1 MMPFRPV
8 DQYRQPPAFSRGP
21 ELQPVLQHTQIVI
34 YDSGA
39 ENSDWQNHH
48 YGERNENSYCC
59 DGLDTDLASDHTH
72 EGAQTDEAELA
83 DENHPE
89 DMLDPD
95 GYDEVDHVDEPV
107 DMPGAAM
114 QTAMRIIQRCWTSHL
129 QTMIG
134 ILWTMV
140 KRTIVVMQ
148 ATRIIMTMMATK
160 PRTLI
165 QIMAQT
171 TRMGTALMAMITVS
185 HMTHTTRTM
194 TAMGMTTRS
203 LQMDIMTR

>member
-1 MMPFRPV
+1 MIIQALKGSPDFFPSPQNDAIQARGSI
-8 DQYRQPPAFSRGP
+8 QTTAAFSRGP
-21 ELQPVLQHTQIVI
+21 VLQPVLQHTQIVI
-34 YDSGA
+34 YDSGS
-39 ENSDWQNHH
+39 ENIDWQNHH
-48 YGERNENSYCC
+48 YGERKENGNCC
-59 DGLDTDLASDHTH
+59 DGLDTDLANDHTH

-148 ATRIIMTMMATK
+148 ATRIILVMVRIL
-160 PRTLI
+160 PW
-165 QIMAQT
+165 QPAQL
-171 TRMGTALMAMITVS
+171 TAL
-185 HMTHTTRTM
+185 
-194 TAMGMTTRS
+194 
-203 LQMDIMTR
+203 